1 MTLFRLLAITATIA
15 AANSDWITRQADSE
29 ALSEQRALGS
39 AVERLFALDLTP
51 GMAIAVVRGGDVVFA
66 RGLGVLDVETR
77 RPVTADSIFYIAS
90 TTKSL
95 TAFAAALLHHSK
107 TIDLDGALVT
117 YLAGLTLKPPLSAA
131 DITIRDLLTHT
142 HGIRNGG
149 PITLRT
155 AYTGD
160 HSPALL
166 LRLLSGY
173 DPASGGRAFAY
184 GNVGYNVAGLAL
196 EARLGKPWQEI
207 VSDLVLRPLEMN
219 DTSAYIS
226 RADRARLALPHVAA
240 GAGYRRLP
248 SKADSTMHAAG
259 GHVSTAR
266 DLARWVE
273 AHLNRGRV
281 DGRQVFPAAVIAET
295 HRQQA
300 AQDRMFA
307 AFHRHGWGLGWDL
320 GDYDGDTLVHRFG
333 GFPGFRSHVSF
344 MPDRGVGVIVLTNA
358 GGAGST
364 LADAAATSIYDIL
377 LNKPELQRRLDSAV
391 GETRASADRLRA
403 QQTRDLAERT
413 ARRQALPHPLRTY
426 AGSYYNEAAGCLEL
440 QVAQDRL
447 RARMGVA
454 ESDVDVTDGP
464 MNRVEVDLTGGQ
476 TVITFD
482 IEDGQAR
489 ALTFESRQFSK
500 RSCP

>member
-1 MTLFRLLAITATIA
+1 MTLFRVLAITATIA
-15 AANSDWITRQADSE
+15 ASTSGLIARQAGRE
-29 ALSEQRALGS
+29 ALSEQRALDS

-51 GMAIAVVRGGDVVFA
+51 GMTIAAVRGADVVFA

-77 RPVTADSIFYIAS
+77 RPVTTDSIFYIAS

-107 TIDLDGALVT
+107 TIDLDGSLAT
-117 YLAGLTLKPPLSAA
+117 YFPGLTLKPPLSAA
-131 DITIRDLLTHT
+131 DITVRDLLTHT
-142 HGIRNGG
+142 HGISNAG

-155 AYTGD
+155 AHTGD

-166 LRLLSGY
+166 LRLLSEY
-173 DPASGGRAFAY
+173 DPASRGRAFAY
-184 GNVGYNVAGLAL
+184 GNLGYNVAGMAL
-196 EARLGKPWQEI
+196 EARLGKSWQEI
-207 VSDLVLRPLEMN
+207 VSDLVLRPLEMK

-226 RADRARLALPHVAA
+226 RADRARLALPHAAA
-240 GAGYRRLP
+240 GAGYRQLR

-259 GHVSTAR
+259 GHVTTAR
-266 DLARWVE
+266 DLTRWIE

-281 DGRQVFPAAVIAET
+281 DGRQVFPAAVVAET
-295 HRQQA
+295 HRQHA
-300 AQDRMFA
+300 AQDRMFN

-320 GDYDGDTLVHRFG
+320 GTYDGDTLVHRFG

-364 LADAAATSIYDIL
+364 LADAVATSVYDIL
-377 LNKPELQRRLDSAV
+377 LAKPELQRRLDSAV
-391 GETRASADRLRA
+391 AETRASADRLRE
-403 QQTRDLAERT
+403 QQTRDLAERS
-413 ARRQALPHPLRTY
+413 ARRQALPRLLGTY

-440 QVAQDRL
+440 QVARDRL
-447 RARMGVA
+447 RAKMGVA
-454 ESDVDVTDGP
+454 EGDIDVTDGP
-464 MNRVEVDLTGGQ
+464 MNRVEVDLTGGP
-476 TVITFD
+476 TVMTFA

-489 ALTFESRQFSK
+489 ALTFEGHQFSK